1 VDKGG
6 ELHTLEV
13 YTASPPPKER
23 GGRKKK
29 QIFDPQ
35 DKSSQIVTHFRSPG

>member
-13 YTASPPPKER
+13 YRARE
-23 GGRKKK
+23 GEEEENKK
-29 QIFDPQ
+29 ILGLQ
-35 DKSSQIVTHFRSPG
+35 DKFSQIVTHFRSPG